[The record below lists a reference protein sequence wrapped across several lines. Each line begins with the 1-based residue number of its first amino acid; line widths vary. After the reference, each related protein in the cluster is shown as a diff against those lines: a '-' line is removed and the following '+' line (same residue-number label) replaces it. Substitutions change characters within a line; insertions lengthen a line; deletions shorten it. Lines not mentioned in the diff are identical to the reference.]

1 MDGGIAGRAFRNRI
15 DVHPS
20 RHDRCA
26 ECDDAVGGEWVSY
39 RQDSGNPQRV
49 IKHFGGI
56 IQAGPIEPRPERPN
70 RAIRDFRYPEDL
82 EVFFHPWCAPGVKL
96 PEKLEQE
103 IAELLA
109 KAIIADYEKT
119 LERWAKVGG

>member
-1 MDGGIAGRAFRNRI
+1 MVERQASDRPEVR
-15 DVHPS
+15 PS
-20 RHDRCA
+20 RHDRCT
-26 ECDDAVGGEWVSY
+26 ECGDAMGGEWVSY
-39 RQDSGNPQRV
+39 REDPGNPQSV

-56 IQAGPIEPRPERPN
+56 IQAGPVEPRPERLN
-70 RAIRDFRYPEDL
+70 RATRDFRYPEDL
-82 EVFFHPWCAPGVKL
+82 EVFFHPWCAPRVKL